1 MMKHMENCHNIITGG
16 NGMNFKQSDPELAS
30 IMENFINKVDSKSEL
45 LSNKQKELIKIVSLV
60 TQQSKELLLYE
71 IENALSLGLT
81 PVEIKEAVYQCAPY
95 SGFPRTVDAVHIVN
109 KVFEKNNIDLPLEKQ
124 STVTKHTIFE
134 KGLTAQTTIF
144 GENMREIAN
153 GENTPNPAYYLITNC
168 FGDYYTRNG
177 LDLKTR
183 EMLTLCILINLGTEN
198 QIKAHINGNVNIGN
212 DKAVIQEII
221 YQCLPYAG
229 YPRTLNAL
237 NCLTEILQ

>member
-1 MMKHMENCHNIITGG
+1 
-16 NGMNFKQSDPELAS
+16 
-30 IMENFINKVDSKSEL
+30 MENFINEVSNKSEL
-45 LSNKQKELIKIVSLV
+45 LSNKQKELIKIVSLI

-81 PVEIKEAVYQCAPY
+81 PIEIKEAVYQCAPY
-95 SGFPRTVDAVHIVN
+95 SGFPRTIDAINIVN
-109 KVFEKNNIDLPLEKQ
+109 KVFEKNNIHLPLEKQ
-124 STVTKHTIFE
+124 STVTKQTIFE

-144 GENMREIAN
+144 GQAMREIAN

-183 EMLTLCILINLGTEN
+183 EMLTLCILINLGTES
-198 QIKAHINGNVNIGN
+198 QIKSHINGNVNMGN
-212 DKAVIQEII
+212 NKAFIQEMI
-221 YQCLPYAG
+221 YQCLPYCG

-237 NCLTEILQ
+237 NCLNEVLQ

>member
-1 MMKHMENCHNIITGG
+1 MAL
-16 NGMNFKQSDPELAS
+16 KQSDTEFYN
-30 IMENFINKVDSKSEL
+30 IMENFINEVSNKSEL
-45 LSNKQKELIKIVSLV
+45 LSNKQKELIKIVSLI

-81 PVEIKEAVYQCAPY
+81 PIEIKEAVYQCAPY
-95 SGFPRTVDAVHIVN
+95 SGFPRTIDAINIVN
-109 KVFEKNNIDLPLEKQ
+109 KVFEKNNIHLPLEKQ
-124 STVTKHTIFE
+124 STVTKQTIFE

-144 GENMREIAN
+144 GQAMREIAN

-183 EMLTLCILINLGTEN
+183 EMLTLCILINLGTES
-198 QIKAHINGNVNIGN
+198 QIKSHINGNVNMGN
-212 DKAVIQEII
+212 NKAFIQEMI
-221 YQCLPYAG
+221 YQCLPYCG

-237 NCLTEILQ
+237 NCLNEVLQ

>member
-1 MMKHMENCHNIITGG
+1 MDL
-16 NGMNFKQSDPELAS
+16 KQSDTEFYN
-30 IMENFINKVDSKSEL
+30 IMENFINEVSNKSEL
-45 LSNKQKELIKIVSLV
+45 LSNKQKELIKIVSLI

-81 PVEIKEAVYQCAPY
+81 PIEIKEAVYQCAPY
-95 SGFPRTVDAVHIVN
+95 SGFPRTIDAINIVN
-109 KVFEKNNIDLPLEKQ
+109 KVFEKNNIHLPLEKQ
-124 STVTKHTIFE
+124 STVTKQTIFE

-144 GENMREIAN
+144 GEAMREIAN

-183 EMLTLCILINLGTEN
+183 EMLTLCILINLGTES
-198 QIKAHINGNVNIGN
+198 QIKSHINGNVNMGN
-212 DKAVIQEII
+212 NKAFIQEMI
-221 YQCLPYAG
+221 YQCLPYCG

-237 NCLTEILQ
+237 NCLNEVLQ

>member
-1 MMKHMENCHNIITGG
+1 MDL
-16 NGMNFKQSDPELAS
+16 KQSDTEFYN
-30 IMENFINKVDSKSEL
+30 IMENFINVVSNKSEL
-45 LSNKQKELIKIVSLV
+45 LSYKQKVLIKIVSLL

-81 PVEIKEAVYQCAPY
+81 PIEIKEAVYQCAPY
-95 SGFPRTVDAVHIVN
+95 SGFPRTIDAINIVN
-109 KVFEKNNIDLPLEKQ
+109 KVFEKNNIHLPLEKQ
-124 STVTKHTIFE
+124 STVTKQTIFE

-144 GENMREIAN
+144 GQAMREIAN

-183 EMLTLCILINLGTEN
+183 EMLTLCILINLGTES
-198 QIKAHINGNVNIGN
+198 QIKSHINGNVNMGN
-212 DKAVIQEII
+212 NKAFIQEMI
-221 YQCLPYAG
+221 YQCLPYCG

-237 NCLTEILQ
+237 NCLNEVLQ

>member
-1 MMKHMENCHNIITGG
+1 MDL
-16 NGMNFKQSDPELAS
+16 KQSDTEFYN
-30 IMENFINKVDSKSEL
+30 IMENFINEVSNKSKL
-45 LSNKQKELIKIVSLV
+45 LSNKQKELIKIVSLI

-81 PVEIKEAVYQCAPY
+81 PIEIKEAVYQCAPY
-95 SGFPRTVDAVHIVN
+95 SGFPRTIDAINIVN
-109 KVFEKNNIDLPLEKQ
+109 KVFEKNNIHLPLEKQ
-124 STVTKHTIFE
+124 STVTKQTIFE

-144 GENMREIAN
+144 GQAMREIAN

-183 EMLTLCILINLGTEN
+183 EMLTLCILINLGTES
-198 QIKAHINGNVNIGN
+198 QIKSHINGNVNMGN
-212 DKAVIQEII
+212 NKAFIQEMI
-221 YQCLPYAG
+221 YQCLPYCG

-237 NCLTEILQ
+237 NCLNEMLQ